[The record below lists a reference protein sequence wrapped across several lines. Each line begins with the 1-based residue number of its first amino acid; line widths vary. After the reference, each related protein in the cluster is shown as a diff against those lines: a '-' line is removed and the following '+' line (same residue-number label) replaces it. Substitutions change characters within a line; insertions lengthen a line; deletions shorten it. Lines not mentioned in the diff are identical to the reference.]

1 MRRNRSWLGL
11 EPGVMILIL
20 GSVLSSAQADPITIP
35 GYTVTDLGAGTPTFS
50 TDANGNGVLNAPN
63 GQVYAFSQTPNTVLT
78 PGQGIMSNFPQL
90 EPPPHNPSE
99 DDGNPAYD
107 FSRVSS
113 AIMNANGVVA
123 AMNFAGTSGHENWYN
138 EYTIQLNPNGTW
150 GQPALVFSGSLGSDG
165 APEPFKVVGLSLSN
179 EILIFNNFTNSQ
191 ANEALLYNVSSH
203 TLTDLFSLLSA
214 SNLPYYNLVPIAIDD
229 DGRILL
235 GASELNQTAGWTQT
249 NLLLTPDGLSAAPL
263 EVPAPEPASLA
274 LMLLAMAGFAWHRR
288 RERHTE
294 TPEEI
299 RF

>member
-11 EPGVMILIL
+11 EPALMILIL
-20 GSVLSSAQADPITIP
+20 GSVHSSVQADAITIP

-50 TDANGNGVLNAPN
+50 TDANGNGVLNAPS
-63 GQVYAFSQTPNTVLT
+63 GQVYAFPQTPNTVLT

-90 EPPPHNPSE
+90 EPPPHNPSA
-99 DDGNPAYD
+99 DYGNPAYD
-107 FSRVSS
+107 LSYVSS
-113 AIMNANGVVA
+113 AIMNSNGVVA
-123 AMNFAGTSGHENWYN
+123 AMNFAGISGHENWYN

-150 GQPALVFSGSLGSDG
+150 GQPALVFSGSLGFAG

-235 GASELNQTAGWTQT
+235 SASELNQTAGWTQT

-274 LMLLAMAGFAWHRR
+274 VMLLAMAGFAWHRR
-288 RERHTE
+288 RERHQTA
-294 TPEEI
+294 
-299 RF
+299 

>member
-1 MRRNRSWLGL
+1 MRRNRRWLGL
-11 EPGVMILIL
+11 EPAVMILIL

-50 TDANGNGVLNAPN
+50 TDASGNGVLNAPN
-63 GQVYAFSQTPNTVLT
+63 GQLYAFPQTPNTVLT
-78 PGQGIMSNFPQL
+78 PGQGIMSSFPQL

-99 DDGNPAYD
+99 DYGNPAYD
-107 FSRVSS
+107 LSYVSS
-113 AIMNANGVVA
+113 AIMNSNGVVA
-123 AMNFAGTSGHENWYN
+123 AMNFAGISGHENWYN
-138 EYTIQLNPNGTW
+138 EYAIQLNPNGTW
-150 GQPALVFSGSLGSDG
+150 GQPALVFSGSFGSAG

-191 ANEALLYNVSSH
+191 ANEALVYNVNSH

-263 EVPAPEPASLA
+263 EVPAPEPASLTV
-274 LMLLAMAGFAWHRR
+274 LLLAMAGFAWHRR

-294 TPEEI
+294 TPQEI